1 MITITDSAKN
11 QINLLCNY
19 NNKWGVK
26 LAVKGGG
33 CAGLTYKWTLLDNDQ
48 ELESGDE
55 IIDVDS
61 NKFILDG
68 ASILFVIGTTLDYH
82 TDVGGSN
89 FVFKNPNATSKC
101 GCGTS
106 FGI

>member
-1 MITITDSAKN
+1 MIKITDSAKN
-11 QINLLCNY
+11 QIHLLCNS

-33 CAGLTYKWTLLDNDQ
+33 CAGFTYKWSLLDGEQD
-48 ELESGDE
+48 LESNDE
-55 IIDVDS
+55 IIEVDS
-61 NKFILDG
+61 KKFILDG
-68 ASILFVIGTTLDYH
+68 ASIFYVIGTTLDYQ
-82 TDVGGSN
+82 TDIGGSN